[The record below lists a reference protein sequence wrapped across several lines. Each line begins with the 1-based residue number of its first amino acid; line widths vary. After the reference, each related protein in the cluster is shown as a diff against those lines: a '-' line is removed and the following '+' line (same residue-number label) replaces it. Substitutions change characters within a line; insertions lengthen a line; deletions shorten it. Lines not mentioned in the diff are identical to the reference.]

1 MLLLFAASEHLTL
14 FAGLI
19 AFGFVLGVFG
29 HVAKSR
35 PVILLSIILIAA
47 ISLYFVIHGEA
58 NT

>member
-1 MLLLFAASEHLTL
+1 VFLLFATSEHLGL

-19 AFGFVLGVFG
+19 AFGFLLGVFG
-29 HVAKSR
+29 HLAKSR